1 MTPDTKGIVVVR
13 VTEGVHWH
21 ALEDDVVVG
30 KGYALHRPD
39 GRVFVSADTWR
50 DDVFEVVA
58 EAMVGDLGGPV
69 FTIVDEDDREH
80 LGRWSALGFRDHRHE
95 DEFLLPTDPAATGLA
110 DAAPP
115 PGYTLVTADAVDEER
130 LRDLDE
136 RLRGDVPGSDGW
148 VSTPED
154 FRGQT
159 YDSRWFDPTTYL
171 VAVHDDGDGAYAG
184 LARVWR
190 GRRVPRLGL
199 VGVLPAHRRRGL
211 ARALLAAA
219 FRPVHRR
226 GIAQVSAEVDETN
239 AASQALLRSIGATRT
254 GGAVELVR
262 L

>member
-1 MTPDTKGIVVVR
+1 MTTDTAGIVVVR
-13 VTEGVHWH
+13 VTDGVHWH

-69 FTIVDEDDREH
+69 FTIVADDDREH
-80 LGRWSALGFRDHRHE
+80 LGRWSALGFRDNRRE
-95 DEFLLPTDPAATGLA
+95 DELVLPTDPAVTGLA

-115 PGYTLVTADAVDEER
+115 PGYALVTADRVDEDR

-136 RLRGDVPGSDGW
+136 RLRGDVPGSAGW

-154 FRGQT
+154 FRSQT
-159 YDSRWFDPTTYL
+159 YDPRWFDPTTYL
-171 VAVHDDGDGAYAG
+171 VAVHDGDHVG

-219 FRPVHRR
+219 FRPLHER
-226 GIAQVSAEVDETN
+226 GVAQVTAEADRTN
-239 AASQALLRSIGATRT
+239 TASQTLLRSLGATRT
-254 GGAVELVR
+254 GGTIELVR
-262 L
+262 R